1 MRVQLI
7 EVSRGIAAAAWQNGQ
22 LEALTL
28 PHINTD
34 EAIVTLGDYLKMDSS
49 LFRLIDDL
57 DSYQLELERAVSQ
70 YFEGKPVTFNMPLNW
85 DRLTPFQ
92 GKVLK
97 VVKNIPYGTT
107 MSYGEIGQVLGY
119 RSGARAVGGAV
130 GANPWLLVVPCHR
143 VLAANKGLGGFS
155 SGLGW
160 KEVLLQIEKI
170 QYKTSDGK

>member
-1 MRVQLI
+1 MHVQLI
-7 EVSRGIAAAAWQNGQ
+7 EVSQGIAAAAWQNGQ

-28 PHINTD
+28 PQANII
-34 EAIVTLGDYLKMDSS
+34 EVIETLGDYLKEDAG
-49 LFRLIDDL
+49 LFGLVDDL
-57 DSYQLELERAVSQ
+57 DSYQLELERALIQ
-70 YFEGKPVTFNMPLNW
+70 YFAGKPVTFNVPLNW

-97 VVKNIPYGTT
+97 IVKNIPYGMT
-107 MSYGEIGQVLGY
+107 MSYGEVAKILGY

-130 GANPWLLVVPCHR
+130 AANPWLLVVPCHR

-160 KEVLLQIEKI
+160 KEILLQMEKI